1 MRKVQAPCL
10 YPIKKTTFK
19 VVLQFRL
26 NTRQQLTLRPVKA
39 YAGEGIYS
47 LTLALKGRLL
57 FVPALPALKLRPNPR
72 VQVPL
77 PISNKKRPLLKWS
90 YNSALTRRQLTLR
103 PVKAYAGEGIY
114 SLTLALKGRLLF
126 VPALPAL
133 KLRPNPRVQA
143 PLPISNKKR
152 PLLKW
157 SFFIGAGEG
166 I

>member
-1 MRKVQAPCL
+1 MKLRIYAQSSSPCL
-10 YPIKKTTFK
+10 YPIKKTTLK

-26 NTRQQLTLRPVKA
+26 NTRQQLTLC
-39 YAGEGIYS
+39 
-47 LTLALKGRLL
+47 
-57 FVPALPALKLRPNPR
+57 
-72 VQVPL
+72 
-77 PISNKKRPLLKWS
+77 
-90 YNSALTRRQLTLR
+90 

-143 PLPISNKKR
+143 PCLYPIKKTT
-152 PLLKW
+152 LKVV
-157 SFFIGAGEG
+157 FFIGAGEG